1 MASGCRATRE
11 ALEHI
16 EIQLGEGGTGGVV
29 EVRDIGDLP
38 VRIQRNLIRP
48 AGEGRYERRPLVVR
62 GDNPGARSPLGGKDF
77 PEKIGAVLFSVS
89 IDVGQDAG
97 CFGGDERIGVDLSVR
112 MCQGDADLLAVVLKA
127 VDLLNPVDRTQF
139 LCTLGPHI
147 NDQAGAA
154 RL

>member
-1 MASGCRATRE
+1 M
-11 ALEHI
+11 
-16 EIQLGEGGTGGVV
+16 
-29 EVRDIGDLP
+29 
-38 VRIQRNLIRP
+38 
-48 AGEGRYERRPLVVR
+48 
-62 GDNPGARSPLGGKDF
+62 
-77 PEKIGAVLFSVS
+77 LFSVS

-154 RL
+154 RLQLRERGVVLAGEAKHLASSEACARRRRGGLCVQRQRRKPVLERHHFVGVLGYLGRTLRCGRTQRAEIGGRQKRTRLPV